1 MASQNALKKINAM
14 AFGCWI
20 EAVVRWGIFVIMSIE
35 TMKLSSC
42 NRLFLI
48 TFLVFKS
55 SVFYASTGVLPSAN
69 LSGSVPPTPVSNKPL
84 ITPSPPVLN
93 AKSYILI
100 DVNSGKIIAEKNSDE
115 KLPPASLTKMMTLY
129 VISNA
134 LNSGQIHL
142 TDNVHISREAWKTGG
157 SRMFVKEGQQVPI
170 EDLLKGI
177 IVDSGNDACV
187 AMAEHLGG
195 SEPGF
200 AEIMNQQ
207 AQTLGMVNSHF
218 TDSTGLPDSNLY
230 TTAKDL
236 AILGR
241 ALVNNFPQY
250 YHWYKQKW
258 FTYNGIRQ
266 PNRNRLLWRDSQV
279 DGIKTGH
286 TNDAGYCLVSS
297 AKRDNMRLLAVVMG
311 SPSEAAR
318 ADDSER
324 LLNYGFRFF
333 ETHELYKAGQTI
345 SEMPIYK
352 GQKDKLPIGVRE
364 NQFVTI
370 PNGQYQ
376 RLSIKTQVPKI
387 LQAPIVKGDKVGEL
401 VIQFDN
407 NIIGNYPIYAL
418 ADVPQGGMFTRMKDA
433 VRLSFRSWF
442 GS

>member
-1 MASQNALKKINAM
+1 
-14 AFGCWI
+14 
-20 EAVVRWGIFVIMSIE
+20 
-35 TMKLSSC
+35 MKLSFSKC
-42 NRLFLI
+42 RLFLI
-48 TFLVFKS
+48 ITLFIKS
-55 SVFYASTGVLPSAN
+55 GLFYASAGMLSNASLAPS
-69 LSGSVPPTPVSNKPL
+69 LTPTSPVSNKPL
-84 ITPSPPVLN
+84 ITPSPPSLN
-93 AKSYILI
+93 AKAYILI

-115 KLPPASLTKMMTLY
+115 KLAPASLTKMMTLF

-134 LNSGQIHL
+134 LHNEQIHL
-142 TDNVHISREAWKTGG
+142 SDNVHISRDAWKTGG
-157 SRMFVKEGQQVPI
+157 SRMFIKEGQQVSI

-207 AQTLGMVNSHF
+207 AKDLGMLNSHF
-218 TDSTGLPDSNLY
+218 TDSTGLPDPNLY

-241 ALVNNFPQY
+241 ALINNYPQY

-279 DGIKTGH
+279 DGVKTGH
-286 TNDAGYCLVSS
+286 TSEAGFCLVSS
-297 AKRDNMRLLAVVMG
+297 AKRENMRLLAVVMG
-311 SPSEAAR
+311 SPSESAR

-333 ETHELYKAGQTI
+333 ETHELYKAGQAITD
-345 SEMPIYK
+345 MPVYK
-352 GQKDKLPIGVRE
+352 GLADKLSIGLRDA
-364 NQFVTI
+364 QYITI
-370 PNGQYQ
+370 PSGQYQ
-376 RLSIKTQVPKI
+376 RLSINTKI
-387 LQAPIVKGDKVGEL
+387 PGTLQAPIAKGDKVGEL

-407 NIIGNYPIYAL
+407 NIIGSYPVYAMQEIPKGGIY
-418 ADVPQGGMFTRMKDA
+418 TRMKDSI
-433 VRLSFRSWF
+433 RLTFSNWF
-442 GS
+442 SS

>member
-1 MASQNALKKINAM
+1 
-14 AFGCWI
+14 
-20 EAVVRWGIFVIMSIE
+20 
-35 TMKLSSC
+35 MKLSLLRC
-42 NRLFLI
+42 KQVLLAALVVKTNLF
-48 TFLVFKS
+48 F
-55 SVFYASTGVLPSAN
+55 ASAGVLPTAN
-69 LSGSVPPTPVSNKPL
+69 LSPTVSPTTPVSAKPL
-84 ITPSPPVLN
+84 ITPSPPALN
-93 AKSYILI
+93 AKAYILI
-100 DVNSGKIIAEKNSDE
+100 DVNSGKIIAEKSSEE

-134 LNSGQIHL
+134 LHNEQIHL
-142 TDNVHISREAWKTGG
+142 ADNVHISRDAWKTGG

-207 AQTLGMVNSHF
+207 AQELGMKSSHF
-218 TDSTGLPDSNLY
+218 TDSTGLPDPNHY

-241 ALVNNFPQY
+241 ALINNYPEY

-258 FTYNGIRQ
+258 FTFNGIRQ

-279 DGIKTGH
+279 DGVKTGH
-286 TNDAGYCLVSS
+286 TNEAGFCLVSS
-297 AKRDNMRLLAVVMG
+297 AKRENMRLLAVVLG
-311 SPSEAAR
+311 SPSESSR

-333 ETHELYKAGQTI
+333 ETHELYKAGQAITEI
-345 SEMPIYK
+345 PIYK
-352 GQKDKLPIGVRE
+352 GEADKLSIGMRDA
-364 NQFVTI
+364 QYITI
-370 PNGQYQ
+370 PSGQYQ
-376 RLSIKTQVPKI
+376 RLSINTKVPKD
-387 LQAPIVKGDKVGEL
+387 LQAPIAKGDKIGEL

-407 NIIGNYPIYAL
+407 NIIGSYPVYAL
-418 ADVPQGGMFTRMKDA
+418 QDVPQGGIYTRMKDSI
-433 VRLSFRSWF
+433 RLWVSS
-442 GS
+442 